1 MEEFRDDSLLYRFLN
16 RETTEE
22 ENKEILDWI
31 SASEGNQN
39 RFRKIHRAFNV
50 HQFISLRSR
59 TDLDQAWKKLYSRMP
74 AGRKKL
80 FPLSAAFFSRVA
92 AAILILMAVGLG
104 SLWVY
109 EQFLKEGHQA
119 MVVLDVPRGEKTKI
133 VLTDG
138 TLVWV
143 NSQSVLKYN
152 ALDSRKVTI
161 EGEAYFEVCKN
172 EDQPFEV
179 STPSGMKL
187 RVTGTRFNLRC
198 YPNERFIETTL
209 EEGCVIIENIHPH
222 PKVVLN
228 PGEQAR
234 FDPSANQVDVKK
246 VVPGIYSLWRNNE
259 LRFENIPFSDLIP
272 RIERIYG
279 VNIQLDPRI
288 NKNDRFTMTITTESL
303 RELFNM
309 MKLTSKF
316 DYEINGEQVK
326 IHAR

>member
-1 MEEFRDDSLLYRFLN
+1 MEELNDDSLMYRFLN

-31 SASEGNQN
+31 SASEENRD
-39 RFRKIHRAFNV
+39 RFRKIHQAFNV
-50 HQFISLRSR
+50 HQYISLRSK
-59 TDLDQAWKKLYSRMP
+59 TDLDQAWEKLYTRLTD
-74 AGRKKL
+74 GRKKL
-80 FPLSAAFFSRVA
+80 IPRIAVYFIKVA
-92 AAILILMAVGLG
+92 AAILVLLAVGLG
-104 SLWVY
+104 SIWVVGH
-109 EQFLKEGHQA
+109 FLKQDQQA
-119 MVVLDVPRGEKTKI
+119 MIMLDVPKGEKTKI

-138 TLVWV
+138 TLIWV
-143 NSQSVLKYN
+143 NSQSTLRYN
-152 ALDSRKVTI
+152 ALDPRKVTI

-172 EDQPFEV
+172 VKQPFEV
-179 STPSGMKL
+179 STASGMKL

-198 YPNERFIETTL
+198 YPNERFVETTL

-222 PKVVLN
+222 PNVVLN

-234 FDPSANQVDVKK
+234 FDPSVNQVDVRK
-246 VVPGIYSLWRNNE
+246 VVPEIYSLWKNNE

-279 VNIQLDPRI
+279 VNIQMDPRM
-288 NKNDRFTMTITTESL
+288 NNNDRFTMTIATESL